1 MFRAGARGEG
11 EGRQLNN
18 NFNYTD
24 FAAVHRT
31 SRRQSTL
38 THWPNYAWRPQ
49 RAGSSYYAR
58 GPTLGRRSRCRRFRH
73 SVVDERGRGASQA
86 LFKIFEGRLRE
97 IAL

>member
-49 RAGSSYYAR
+49 RAGSSHYAR
-58 GPTLGRRSRCRRFRH
+58 GPTLGRRSRRRRRRRFRH
-73 SVVDERGRGASQA
+73 SVVDERGCGASQA
-86 LFKIFEGRLRE
+86 
-97 IAL
+97 